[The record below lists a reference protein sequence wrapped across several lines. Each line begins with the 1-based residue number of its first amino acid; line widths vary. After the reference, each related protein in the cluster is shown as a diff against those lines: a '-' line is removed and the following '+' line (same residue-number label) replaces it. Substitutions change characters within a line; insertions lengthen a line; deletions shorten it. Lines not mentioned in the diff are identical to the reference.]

1 MTALP
6 ERSAEDTIRVAI
18 VEDDKDVRS
27 SLALLLKSA
36 DGFEVTGDYMDC
48 ESGVPAILATKPD
61 IVLMD
66 IGLPGKSGIEGIL
79 ELRQKLEAL
88 DVIILT
94 IHEKDDVVFEAL
106 RAGASGYMVKSDGLE
121 RILRSIREAY
131 MGGAPMSTRIAHM
144 VVSSFL
150 SKPAAPSPL
159 TPRETEV
166 LSELCKGK
174 SYRMIGDSL
183 FISEETVRRHLKSIY
198 RKLEVH
204 SKTQAV
210 AKAFHDRLIDQ

>member
-1 MTALP
+1 MIPLS
-6 ERSAEDTIRVAI
+6 ERKPSDLVRVAI

-27 SLALLLKSA
+27 SLALLLASA

-48 ESGVPAILATKPD
+48 ETGIPGILETQPNV
-61 IVLMD
+61 VLMD
-66 IGLPGKSGIEGIL
+66 IGLPGKSGIEGIQ
-79 ELRQKLEAL
+79 ELRAQSQDV

-106 RAGASGYMVKSDGLE
+106 RAGASGYLVKSDGLE

-131 MGGAPMSTRIAHM
+131 MGGAPMSTQIARM
-144 VVSSFL
+144 VVQSFEPR
-150 SKPAAPSPL
+150 PAAPSPL
-159 TPRETEV
+159 TPRESEV
-166 LSELCKGK
+166 LVELCKGK

-204 SKTQAV
+204 SKSQAV
-210 AKAFHDRLIDQ
+210 AKAFQDRLIDQ